1 MSREN
6 ARRSSCQSNL
16 KQIGL
21 GLMQYSQDYDEV
33 FIADWYG
40 SSVTVGPQDTLRP
53 GNPAGVS
60 YKWEDADFPY
70 VKNEQVFTCPSATG
84 KAAVPY
90 VYYRDLPTASQPAD
104 TLGSYTIIHGYGA
117 NNATQTPPV
126 SHPLV
131 GDLVNLSRAEVPSST
146 AWVMDGLG
154 TFFVDAGLSE
164 VIDRHLDT
172 INVLFLDGHVKAI
185 KLSKL
190 GEKNAAGTVKMLTLQ
205 DD

>member
-1 MSREN
+1 
-6 ARRSSCQSNL
+6 
-16 KQIGL
+16 
-21 GLMQYSQDYDEV
+21 MQYSQDYDEILV
-33 FIADWYG
+33 ADWYG
-40 SSVTVGPQDTLRP
+40 SDTIVGPKDTLKP
-53 GNPAGVS
+53 GANGNDVS

-70 VKNEQVFTCPSATG
+70 VKNEQVYTCPSATG

-90 VYYRDLPTASQPAD
+90 IYYKDLPTNSQPED

-117 NNATQTPPV
+117 GQPNRTPPV

-131 GDLVNLSRAEVPSST
+131 GELINLSRAEVPDRT

-154 TFFVDAGLSE
+154 TFFVDSTLVEAT
-164 VIDRHLDT
+164 DRHLET

-185 KLSKL
+185 KMDALAR
-190 GEKNAAGTVKMLTLQ
+190 KNAAGNVSLLTLQ